1 MDRQQIVIEGEGI
14 YLRKITFEDTDN
26 IIRWRNSD
34 SVRSHF
40 IDQRL
45 FTKESHNYWLENYVM
60 AGKAD
65 QLIIC
70 IAPSEE
76 SGNGSPDDSLLF

>member
-34 SVRSHF
+34 SVRTHF
-40 IDQRL
+40 IDQTL
-45 FTKESHNYWLENYVM
+45 YE
-60 AGKAD
+60 G
-65 QLIIC
+65 
-70 IAPSEE
+70 IA
-76 SGNGSPDDSLLF
+76 